1 MATQML
7 RNIAEQSPLEEAAL
21 DEAPIE
27 LEFEE
32 PTDDAEIIILDAA
45 IEVEVPE
52 FDDNLAKFMEDGELE
67 KLGSD
72 LASSF
77 EAATGSRE
85 DWEQSYIKGLD
96 LLGLKVEERTAPWP
110 GACGV
115 FHPLLT
121 EAVVRFQSQTITEV
135 FPAGGPVRTTIL
147 GKETKD
153 KVHQA
158 ERVQQE
164 LNYQLTEVMSEYRPE
179 MEQLLFHLPLAGSA
193 FKKVY
198 FDPSLGRGCAMFVP
212 AEDFV
217 VSYGASDLMTC
228 PRYTHVMKKNKND
241 VRKLQVAGFYRDV
254 DLPNPSPDFSKIQDK
269 INDLDGSMEVEDDER
284 LILLEMHVDLD
295 LPGFED
301 LDGDCCP
308 TGIELPYVVTLN
320 KGSGEILSIYRN
332 YREDDSLKLKR
343 QHFVHYQYLPGLG
356 FYGTGLIHLIG
367 GLAKSATSILRQL
380 VDAGTL
386 SNLPAGLKARG
397 LRIKGDDSPIMPG
410 EFRDVDV
417 PGGSIRD
424 NISFLPYKEPS
435 NVLYQLLGNIVE
447 EGRRIGSVADLQV
460 GMGQTGQEA
469 PVGTTLAI
477 MERAMKVMSAV
488 QARVHASLR
497 SELRLLSN
505 VISAFMPDSYDYDF
519 GEETEHSRVEDFDS
533 RVDIIPVSDPNAAS
547 MSQRVMQYQAAFQLA
562 QTNPALYDMPLLHR
576 QMLETLGV
584 PNADDIVKLPDE
596 ADPQDPVTEN
606 MAIMTSKPVKVF
618 AYQDHEAH
626 IAAHMAAAQDP
637 LIAQLVGKSP
647 IAKQMQASLS
657 AHVAEH
663 VAYQYRREIEK
674 AMGVPLP
681 EENKPLPE
689 DVEAQYSKLVA
700 DAADKVLQKDKAQA
714 EMQRRAQMEKDPVV
728 QMQQRELA
736 IKEAEVK
743 RKAASDQARN
753 MLERERIQTN
763 AAVKA
768 AEIAAEDE
776 RTGMQIGAEVAKA
789 REKLSADQER
799 EGLKIGAAVSREQAD
814 RESKERMEGAKL
826 GVDIAKSI
834 TQGNGKGEV

>member
-1 MATQML
+1 ML
-7 RNIAEQSPLEEAAL
+7 RNIESIT
-21 DEAPIE
+21 PIE
-27 LEFEE
+27 EE
-32 PTDDAEIIILDAA
+32 SLNELP
-45 IEVEVPE
+45 IEVEVDELDEDGEVIMLEEFMEVDVPY
-52 FDDNLAKFMEDGELE
+52 FDDNLSKFMDDGDLD

-72 LASSF
+72 LAGSFNADKSS
-77 EAATGSRE
+77 RQ
-85 DWEQSYIKGLD
+85 DWEESYVKGLD
-96 LLGLKVEERTAPWP
+96 LLGLKIEQRTTPWP

-135 FPAGGPVRTTIL
+135 FPASGPVRTKIV
-147 GKETKD
+147 GKETRENGK
-153 KVHQA
+153 QA
-158 ERVQQE
+158 ERVQTE

-212 AEDFV
+212 SEDFV
-217 VSYGASDLMTC
+217 VSHGASDLMTC
-228 PRYTHVMKKNKND
+228 PRYTHVMKRTKND
-241 VRKLQVAGFYRDV
+241 VRKLQVAGFYKDV
-254 DLPNPSPDFSKIQDK
+254 DLPDPSPDMSKIRDK

-284 LILLEMHVDLD
+284 FTLLEMHVDLD

-301 LDGDCCP
+301 MDGDCCP
-308 TGIELPYVVTLN
+308 TGIELPYVVTFV
-320 KGSGEILSIYRN
+320 KGSNEILSIYRN
-332 YREDDSLKLKR
+332 YREEDELKLKR

-397 LRIKGDDSPIMPG
+397 LRIKGDDTPLMPG

-460 GMGQTGQEA
+460 GMGQGGNEA

-497 SELRLLSN
+497 TEFKLLTK
-505 VISAFMPDSYDYDF
+505 VISTSMPDKYDYEF
-519 GEETEHSRVEDFDS
+519 GDETNYSRVEDFDS

-562 QTNPALYDMPLLHR
+562 QSNPALYDMPLLHR

-584 PNADDIVKLPDE
+584 PNAEDIVKLPDE

-606 MAIMTSKPVKVF
+606 MNIMVSKPVKVF
-618 AYQDHEAH
+618 AYQEHEAH
-626 IAAHMAAAQDP
+626 IRTHMAAAQDP
-637 LIAQLVGKSP
+637 LIAKLIKGSP
-647 IAKQMQASLS
+647 LASTMQASLA
-657 AHVAEH
+657 AHIAEH
-663 VAYQYRREIEK
+663 VSFQYRREIEK

-681 EENKPLPE
+681 DSKTPLPE
-689 DVEAQYSKLVA
+689 DIEVNYSMLVA
-700 DAADKVLQKDKAQA
+700 DAADKVLQKD
-714 EMQRRAQMEKDPVV
+714 RAQVQQQKQQQQQQDPII
-728 QMQQRELA
+728 QMQQHELQ
-736 IKEAEVK
+736 IKEAEVR
-743 RKAASDQARN
+743 RKGASDKARN
-753 MLERERIQTN
+753 ELERERIQTN
-763 AAVKA
+763 AAIRS
-768 AEIAAEDE
+768 AEIASEDE
-776 RTGMQIGAEVAKA
+776 RTGLEISTEVIKA
-789 REKLSADQER
+789 REKLSAETER
-799 EGLKIGAAVSREQAD
+799 AKHRGEENLAREASNRESREMA
-814 RESKERMEGAKL
+814 EGTRL
-826 GVDIAKSI
+826 GVDIAKFQAE
-834 TQGNGKGEV
+834 TNRKG